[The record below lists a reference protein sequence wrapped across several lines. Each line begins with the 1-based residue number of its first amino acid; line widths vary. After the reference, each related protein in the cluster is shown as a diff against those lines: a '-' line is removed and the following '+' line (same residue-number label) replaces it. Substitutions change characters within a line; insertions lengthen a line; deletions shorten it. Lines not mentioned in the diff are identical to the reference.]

1 MCLNIQA
8 LMYKILCT
16 FQCTYPNTGARIM
29 LFTGGVCTQGPG
41 MIIND
46 ELKNVIRSHHDIE
59 KDNARHLKKASKVT
73 IMTQKLICER
83 PRVCFVLN

>member
-1 MCLNIQA
+1 
-8 LMYKILCT
+8 
-16 FQCTYPNTGARIM
+16 M

-59 KDNARHLKKASKVT
+59 KDNARHMKKASKVT
-73 IMTQKLICER
+73 RCPNASEAS
-83 PRVCFVLN
+83 

>member
-1 MCLNIQA
+1 MLNLLA
-8 LMYKILCT
+8 FLTL
-16 FQCTYPNTGARIM
+16 QCTYPNTGARVM

-59 KDNARHLKKASKVT
+59 KDNARHMKKASKVT
-73 IMTQKLICER
+73 RCPNASEAS
-83 PRVCFVLN
+83 

>member
-73 IMTQKLICER
+73 T
-83 PRVCFVLN
+83 